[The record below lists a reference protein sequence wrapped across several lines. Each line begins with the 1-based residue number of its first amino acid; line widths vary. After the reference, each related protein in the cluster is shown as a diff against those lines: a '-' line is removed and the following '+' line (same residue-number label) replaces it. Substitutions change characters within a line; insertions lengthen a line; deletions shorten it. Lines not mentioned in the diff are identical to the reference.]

1 MEIDWLNNLV
11 ECCIAKINGTAVERA
26 IDEEIAISKAECK
39 LAELSVDIQKAISK
53 INNDDVKSTY
63 TEAVKRI
70 RAKQQ
75 P

>member
-1 MEIDWLNNLV
+1 MEWLQSIT
-11 ECCIAKINGTAVERA
+11 ECIINKLNGTAVERA

-39 LAELSVDIQKAISK
+39 LAELSVDIQKATTK
-53 INNDDVKSTY
+53 ITDTTVKATY

-75 P
+75 S